1 MDIDMKIF
9 VTRKIP
15 ELGIEKLKSAG
26 HEVIVSEK
34 DGVLTHEELIS
45 ELQALNPDA
54 VLSLLTDKIDATV
67 YDAAPNAKIFANYAV
82 GFDNIDLN
90 EAKQRGIAVTNTPDV
105 LTEAVAEHTV
115 ALILAVGRKI
125 VESDKFL
132 RNGQYEG
139 WDPMLLLGMEF
150 KGKTLGIAGCGRI
163 GQRVAE
169 IMHKG
174 FGMNIIYH
182 DQRQNDQLES
192 TLEANFV
199 PNLDDLLA
207 EADVVSIH
215 LPSTPETNHLLNVE
229 RITKMK
235 KTAILINTARGSI
248 IDEAALAGALESGKI
263 AGAGLDVFEN
273 EPSVNPSLLP
283 LSNVVITPHIA
294 SATKE
299 ARDRMSVMA
308 ADNIIAV
315 LDDQTPPNSVL

>member
-1 MDIDMKIF
+1 MKIF

-15 ELGIEKLKSAG
+15 EVGIEKLKAAG

-34 DGVLTHEELIS
+34 DGALNREELIAN
-45 ELQALNPDA
+45 LKATNPAA
-54 VLSLLTDKIDATV
+54 VVSLLNDQIDGSV
-67 YDAAPNAKIFANYAV
+67 FDAAPEARVFANYAV
-82 GFDNIDLN
+82 GFDNIDLE
-90 EAKQRGIAVTNTPDV
+90 EAQKRNVMVTNTPDV

-132 RNGQYEG
+132 RNGNYEG

-150 KGKTLGIAGCGRI
+150 KGKTLGIVGCGRI

-174 FGMNIIYH
+174 FGMSVIYY
-182 DQRQNDQLES
+182 DERQNDQLES

-199 PNLDDLLA
+199 PKLEDLLT
-207 EADVVSIH
+207 EADVVTIH
-215 LPSTPETNHLLNVE
+215 LPATPATKHLFSAE
-229 RITKMK
+229 RLSLMK
-235 KTAILINTARGSI
+235 KTALLINTARGTI
-248 IDEAALAGALESGKI
+248 IDEGALAGILESNGI

-273 EPSVNPSLLP
+273 EPDVNPALLP
-283 LSNVVITPHIA
+283 LSNVIVTPHTA
-294 SATKE
+294 SATRE

-308 ADNIIAV
+308 ADNVIAV
-315 LDDQTPPNSVL
+315 LDGQTPPNSVL

>member
-1 MDIDMKIF
+1 MKIF

-15 ELGIEKLKSAG
+15 DLGVEKLKTAG
-26 HEVIVSEK
+26 HEVMVSEK
-34 DGVLTHEELIS
+34 DGALTHEELIAQ
-45 ELQALNPDA
+45 LQAINPDA
-54 VLSLLTDKIDATV
+54 VLCLLTDKIDASTF
-67 YDAAPNAKIFANYAV
+67 DAAPNVKIFANYAV
-82 GFDNIDLN
+82 GFDNIDLE
-90 EAKQRGIAVTNTPDV
+90 EARKRNVQVTNTPDV

-115 ALILAVGRKI
+115 ALILAVGRKV

-132 RNGQYEG
+132 RNGSYEG

-182 DQRQNDQLES
+182 DQRHNDQLES

-199 PNLDDLLA
+199 PELDDLLM

-215 LPSTPETNHLLNVE
+215 LPSTPETNHLFNAE
-229 RITKMK
+229 RLAKMK
-235 KTAILINTARGSI
+235 KTALLINTARGSI
-248 IDEAALAGALESGKI
+248 IDEAALANALELGKI

-273 EPSVNPSLLP
+273 EPSVHPALLP
-283 LSNVVITPHIA
+283 LSNVVITPHTA

-299 ARDRMSVMA
+299 ARDRMSTMA